1 MATITN
7 VTISSGGT
15 VIASAPSGE
24 IAPPPNAP
32 LTVNDATWTMGP
44 KVVLTYLEKTCQVS
58 ATPVGAMGVPFNGTY
73 KITGIANSDKTIKL
87 TPIK

>member
-58 ATPVGAMGVPFNGTY
+58 ATAVGDGIPVQWNLQNHRNCAQ
-73 KITGIANSDKTIKL
+73 
-87 TPIK
+87 